1 LSPSPL
7 SDAGERRVQRGRPPP
22 KRTHERDSLH
32 AGGGGGRHTRRKILV
47 GCRVLREGSPLLVA
61 NPALARLPLIPPSC
75 VTPILWRCASAASEY
90 GRREASS
97 ASPSTRVQAPAA
109 SSGAICIPTMSAE
122 VRARSN
128 RAPRGLT
135 QHARTVLSGG
145 SANGRW
151 WPSGRAQSRLTPTPK
166 LCCPPATC
174 SVSYRTLSAS
184 RQHSGLRVQWTGLPS
199 FSS

>member
-1 LSPSPL
+1 MSPSPL
-7 SDAGERRVQRGRPPP
+7 SDAGERRFSGVVPPQNALT
-22 KRTHERDSLH
+22 RLH
-32 AGGGGGRHTRRKILV
+32 AGGGGGRHTRRNILV
-47 GCRVLREGSPLLVA
+47 GCHVLREGSPLLVA
-61 NPALARLPLIPPSC
+61 NPAFARLPLIPPSC

-174 SVSYRTLSAS
+174 SASYYLYRN
-184 RQHSGLRVQWTGLPS
+184 RPGGL
-199 FSS
+199 